1 MAKSLARGNEGFKG
15 RLLTKFKGFGSKL
28 SEIPATSYTQFI
40 GLSLIL
46 AIAATLRLLPLR
58 WGAFLSEFDP
68 YQQYRMAEYVV
79 NNGFGAWFDWY
90 DNMSWYPWGRYIPTT
105 NYPGVAFTAAL
116 MYLLLQDLGIPISL
130 YQLCVIFPVIMGTAT
145 CFAIYLLGREWGRG
159 VALFSALLLAF
170 STSHIARTSL
180 GFFDDETIGILT
192 MVLFFTFYLKAIS
205 PNKSARA
212 CFLYSILAG
221 LSLAYLSA
229 SWGAFRYPLSIIA
242 LFTFVLI
249 LIKRYSRRLLAAFS
263 VTYGV
268 FFAIAFQLPNLGYA
282 VLTEWPTLAIALI
295 FLLLIGS
302 EAFVKVGSRRGRA
315 MVVSMLIAVIVVG
328 GLILLNRGLISSPAG
343 KFLAILNPPARLEMP
358 LVESVAEHRPATW
371 ASFFYEFGALL
382 FLGALGFLFSLQKL
396 RNSDIFLVLFGLSS
410 VYFAGSLVRLTLILA
425 PALCLLSSI
434 AVVELAKPSIDILR
448 EKVIFPKKKVKFI
461 PRVGREFGAGILL
474 ILLLVL
480 MPTLYYAVESA
491 YAPTTIAVSS
501 LPIAPS
507 EEEATRYQDW
517 LQALMWMKDNL
528 PEDAV
533 VFSWWDYGYWIT
545 AIADKRSMADNGTLN
560 STQIALIAR
569 TFLSNET
576 EAIPTLRAYN
586 VTHIAIFVTWTRGEG
601 GKIQYYGYGEDN
613 KWYWMARISNGS
625 SYDGKTIYFHRRS
638 RERETIYDRILVSNG
653 QIISNETIADGNGL
667 NENSVLGKL
676 IIMGITPGRAK
687 SDYFRNVYS
696 SQPNRF
702 VFVYEVNYPEP
713 SEITCSLT
721 RSEITYGETVGI
733 YGRLSSRGEGL
744 SGRSI
749 LLEYSTD
756 GGLTWRDIGVTLT
769 LEGGRYLYDWSPESG
784 VYFVRARWA
793 GEVGRYLRAESERQ
807 LLVVNNASVNLN
819 CSLSQSTITL
829 GETVEINAS
838 LQVATNEGNITIQYS
853 VNGVDWFDLAKGSP
867 VNGTFKYVWT
877 PREPGEYKV
886 RALWSGGRN
895 YAPATSGVEALTV
908 VKP

>member
-1 MAKSLARGNEGFKG
+1 MTRGLARANKGFKG
-15 RLLTKFKGFGSKL
+15 RFLSKLGELGSKL
-28 SEIPATSYTQFI
+28 SEVPATSYTQFI

-46 AIAATLRLLPLR
+46 AMAAVLRLLPLR
-58 WGAFLSEFDP
+58 WGPFLSEFDP

-79 NNGFGAWFDWY
+79 NNGFKDWFNWHDH
-90 DNMSWYPWGRYIPTT
+90 MSWYPWGRYIPTT

-116 MYLLLQDLGIPISL
+116 MYFLLQDLGVPISL

-145 CFAIYLLGREWGRG
+145 CFAIYLLGKEWGGG
-159 VALFSALLLAF
+159 VALFSALFLAF

-192 MVLFFTFYLKAIS
+192 MILFFTFYLKAIS
-205 PNKSARA
+205 PNRSARA

-229 SWGAFRYPLSIIA
+229 SWGAFRYPLSIVA

-263 VTYGV
+263 VTYGI

-282 VLTEWPTLAIALI
+282 VLTEWPTLTVALI
-295 FLLLIGS
+295 FLLLVGS
-302 EAFVKVGSRRGRA
+302 EALVKVGSRRGRA
-315 MVVSMLIAVIVVG
+315 MVVLALVAAIVAS
-328 GLILLNRGLISSPAG
+328 GLILLSRGLISSPAG

-396 RNSDIFLVLFGLSS
+396 RNSEIFLMLFGLSS

-448 EKVIFPKKKVKFI
+448 EKVIFPKKKVKLI

-474 ILLLVL
+474 VLLLVL
-480 MPTLYYAVESA
+480 MPTLYYSVESA

-528 PEDAV
+528 PRDAV

-545 AIADKRSMADNGTLN
+545 AIADRRSMADNGTLN

-586 VTHIAIFVTWTRGEG
+586 VTHVTIFVTWTRGEG
-601 GKIQYYGYGEDN
+601 GRIQYYGYGEDN

-625 SYDGKTIYFHRRS
+625 SYDGKTIYFREKRG
-638 RERETIYDRILVSNG
+638 ERETIYERILVSNG
-653 QIISNETIADGNGL
+653 RVVSNETIADRNGL

-676 IIMGITPGRAK
+676 IIMGITPGRAG

-713 SEITCSLT
+713 SEITCFLT
-721 RSEITYGETVGI
+721 KSEITYGETVVI
-733 YGRLSSRGEGL
+733 HGRLSSKGEGL

-749 LLEYSTD
+749 LLEYSSD
-756 GGLTWRDIGVTLT
+756 GGLTWIF
-769 LEGGRYLYDWSPESG
+769 SK
-784 VYFVRARWA
+784 
-793 GEVGRYLRAESERQ
+793 
-807 LLVVNNASVNLN
+807 
-819 CSLSQSTITL
+819 
-829 GETVEINAS
+829 
-838 LQVATNEGNITIQYS
+838 
-853 VNGVDWFDLAKGSP
+853 NG
-867 VNGTFKYVWT
+867 
-877 PREPGEYKV
+877 
-886 RALWSGGRN
+886 
-895 YAPATSGVEALTV
+895 
-908 VKP
+908 